1 MDIHSPKVP
10 RGWRELAKE
19 IAIIVVGVLI
29 ALFAEQVV
37 QGWEWRHK
45 VGVAK
50 ASMRHELLWD
60 DGPQVYQRAAMHPCL
75 VAHLD
80 RIRAAAIGSGT
91 RQEISRLIDGYWVSI
106 RTYDRLALDAANSS
120 DVDSHMPADELDL
133 MSSAYQA
140 MPLMERTN
148 AEEAKDWAHLR
159 AFRTI
164 GGAVSDQEKDRLL
177 DAVEALRTEDAL
189 MAQAARIKLPEI
201 VRLGKLDE
209 SRVRLFMK
217 DAREHYGV
225 CVKDLPADF
234 PAGAPL

>member
-1 MDIHSPKVP
+1 MDIQLPKVP
-10 RGWRELAKE
+10 HGWRELAKE

-50 ASMRHELLWD
+50 TSMRRELLWD
-60 DGPQVYQRAAMHPCL
+60 DGPQVYQRAAMHPCV
-75 VAHLD
+75 VAQLD
-80 RIRAAAIGSGT
+80 RIRAAAIGSST
-91 RQEISRLIDGYWVSI
+91 REEISRLIDGYWVSI

-133 MSSAYQA
+133 ISSAYQA

-159 AFRTI
+159 AFRTS

-189 MAQAARIKLPEI
+189 MSQAGRIKLPEI

-209 SRVRLFMK
+209 SRVRQFMA
-217 DAREHYGV
+217 DAREHYGA
-225 CVKDLPADF
+225 CVKDVPANF
-234 PAGAPL
+234 PAGVPL